1 MITLSF
7 CFESNFKRNYIHVR
21 DVSRVFIHGIDNYK
35 KMRNQ
40 IYNVGLSDANL
51 SKEELCKR
59 IKKIIPKFSYF
70 EDSLQEDP
78 DKRNYIVSNDKIEA
92 TGFKPEWSIEAG
104 IKELIKGFEMINNR
118 KYGNI

>member
-1 MITLSF
+1 
-7 CFESNFKRNYIHVR
+7 
-21 DVSRVFIHGIDNYK
+21 
-35 KMRNQ
+35 MRNQ

-70 EDSLQEDP
+70 EDALQEDP

>member
-1 MITLSF
+1 
-7 CFESNFKRNYIHVR
+7 
-21 DVSRVFIHGIDNYK
+21 
-35 KMRNQ
+35 MRNQ

-78 DKRNYIVSNDKIEA
+78 DKRNYIISNAKIESK
-92 TGFKPEWSIEAG
+92 GFKAIRSVDFG
-104 IKELIKGFEMINNR
+104 VKELIKALPFLKR
-118 KYGNI
+118 KEFSNI

>member
-1 MITLSF
+1 MTFTYRAVNDNFVVL
-7 CFESNFKRNYIHVR
+7 FESNFKRNYIHVR
-21 DVSRVFIHGIDNYK
+21 DVSRVFIHGIDNY

-78 DKRNYIVSNDKIEA
+78 DKGTISYQMTR
-92 TGFKPEWSIEAG
+92 
-104 IKELIKGFEMINNR
+104 
-118 KYGNI
+118 